1 MKKTV
6 KLTAVALVVVI
17 LTLCFASC
25 AKTISG
31 SYGGEINLGLVKYEV
46 VYSFSGNN
54 VTVTRQVKSIV
65 GNTDPVTIEGT
76 YEIVDGE
83 TGTQI
88 KFTYKANDD
97 VVKGGTF
104 DFEEGDGFIKIAGIQ
119 YNKK

>member
-1 MKKTV
+1 MKKAV

-17 LTLCFASC
+17 LALCFASC
-25 AKTISG
+25 GKVISG
-31 SYGGEINLGLVKYEV
+31 SYSGEIDLALVKYEV

-54 VTVTRQVKSIV
+54 VTVTRQVKSII

-88 KFTYKANDD
+88 KFTYKTEDT

-104 DFEEGDGFIKIAGIQ
+104 DFEEGDGFIKIAGVQ